1 MPNNGWFEIKDDGMG
16 KIMLTLNGKKVPLRF
31 TVSQQERLLEF
42 GERRDQREKKYA
54 EEKENVKRN
63 ILKERAEDDLDIC
76 YIALNPKAD
85 SIDFDKEDINSML
98 DIDQQRLIASIW
110 MDRKVLTPS
119 FNSLEKDLEKQEK
132 QGNA

>member
-1 MPNNGWFEIKDDGMG
+1 MPNNGWFDIKDDGMG
-16 KIMLTLNGKKVPLRF
+16 KIMLALNGKKVPLRF

-42 GERRDQREKKYA
+42 NEQREKRYA
-54 EEKENVKRN
+54 NENENAKRN
-63 ILKERAEDDLDIC
+63 FLKDRAEDDLDIC

-85 SIDFDKEDINSML
+85 SIDFDKEDINSLL

-119 FNSLEKDLEKQEK
+119 FTSIEKDLEKQEK
-132 QGNA
+132 QGNV

>member
-1 MPNNGWFEIKDDGMG
+1 MPNNGWFDIKDDGMG

-42 GERRDQREKKYA
+42 NEQREKRYA
-54 EEKENVKRN
+54 DENENAKRN
-63 ILKERAEDDLDIC
+63 FLKDRAEDDLDIC

-85 SIDFDKEDINSML
+85 SIDFDKDEINSLL

-119 FNSLEKDLEKQEK
+119 FTSIEKDLEKQVK
-132 QGNA
+132 LGNV

>member
-1 MPNNGWFEIKDDGMG
+1 MPNTGWFDIKDDGMG

-42 GERRDQREKKYA
+42 NEQREKRYA
-54 EEKENVKRN
+54 DENENAKRN
-63 ILKERAEDDLDIC
+63 FLKDRAEDDLDIC

-85 SIDFDKEDINSML
+85 SIDFDKDEINSLL

-119 FNSLEKDLEKQEK
+119 FTSIEKDLEKQVK
-132 QGNA
+132 LGNV

>member
-42 GERRDQREKKYA
+42 GERREQREKKYA

>member
-1 MPNNGWFEIKDDGMG
+1 MSNNGWFDIKDDGMG

-42 GERRDQREKKYA
+42 NEQREKRYA
-54 EEKENVKRN
+54 DENENAKRN
-63 ILKERAEDDLDIC
+63 FLKDRAEDDLDIC

-85 SIDFDKEDINSML
+85 SIDFDKEDINSLL

-119 FNSLEKDLEKQEK
+119 FTSIEKDLEKQEK
-132 QGNA
+132 QGNV

>member
-1 MPNNGWFEIKDDGMG
+1 MPNTGWFDIKDDGMG

-42 GERRDQREKKYA
+42 NEQREKRYTD
-54 EEKENVKRN
+54 ENENAKRN
-63 ILKERAEDDLDIC
+63 FLKDRAEDDLDIC

-85 SIDFDKEDINSML
+85 SIDFDKDEINSLL

-119 FNSLEKDLEKQEK
+119 FTSIEKDLEKQVKLE
-132 QGNA
+132 NV

>member
-42 GERRDQREKKYA
+42 GERREQREKKYA

-98 DIDQQRLIASIW
+98 DIDQQRMIASIW
-110 MDRKVLTPS
+110 MERKVLNPS
-119 FNSLEKDLEKQEK
+119 FSSINKDLEKQEK
-132 QGNA
+132 QGNV

>member
-1 MPNNGWFEIKDDGMG
+1 MPNNGWFDIKDDGMG

-42 GERRDQREKKYA
+42 NERREKRYA
-54 EEKENVKRN
+54 DENENAKRN
-63 ILKERAEDDLDIC
+63 FLKDRAEDDLDIC

-85 SIDFDKEDINSML
+85 SIDFDKEDINSLL

-119 FNSLEKDLEKQEK
+119 FTSIEKDLEKQEK
-132 QGNA
+132 QGNV

>member
-1 MPNNGWFEIKDDGMG
+1 MPNTGWFDIKDDGMG

-42 GERRDQREKKYA
+42 NEQREKRYA
-54 EEKENVKRN
+54 DENENAKD
-63 ILKERAEDDLDIC
+63 RAEDDLDIC

-85 SIDFDKEDINSML
+85 SIDFDKDEINSLL

-119 FNSLEKDLEKQEK
+119 FTSIEKDLEKQVK
-132 QGNA
+132 LGNV

>member
-1 MPNNGWFEIKDDGMG
+1 MPNTGWFDIKDDGMG

-42 GERRDQREKKYA
+42 NEQREKRYA
-54 EEKENVKRN
+54 DENDNAKRN
-63 ILKERAEDDLDIC
+63 FLKDRAEDDLDIC

-85 SIDFDKEDINSML
+85 SIDFDKDEINSLL

-119 FNSLEKDLEKQEK
+119 FTSIEKDLEKQVK
-132 QGNA
+132 LGNV

>member
-1 MPNNGWFEIKDDGMG
+1 MPNNGWFDIKDDGMG

-42 GERRDQREKKYA
+42 NEQREKRYA
-54 EEKENVKRN
+54 DENENAKRN
-63 ILKERAEDDLDIC
+63 FLKDRAEDDLDIC

-85 SIDFDKEDINSML
+85 SIDFDKEDINSLL

-119 FNSLEKDLEKQEK
+119 FTSIEKDLEKQEK
-132 QGNA
+132 QGNV

>member
-1 MPNNGWFEIKDDGMG
+1 MPNTGWFDIKDDGMG

-42 GERRDQREKKYA
+42 NEQREKRYA
-54 EEKENVKRN
+54 DENENVKRN
-63 ILKERAEDDLDIC
+63 FLKDRAEDDLDIC

-85 SIDFDKEDINSML
+85 SIDFDKDEINSLL

-119 FNSLEKDLEKQEK
+119 FISIEKDLEKQVK
-132 QGNA
+132 LGNV

>member
-1 MPNNGWFEIKDDGMG
+1 MSNTGWFDIKDDGMG

-42 GERRDQREKKYA
+42 NEQREKRYA
-54 EEKENVKRN
+54 DENENAKRN
-63 ILKERAEDDLDIC
+63 FLKDRAEDDLDIC

-85 SIDFDKEDINSML
+85 SIDFDKDEINSLL

-119 FNSLEKDLEKQEK
+119 FTSIEKDLEKQVK
-132 QGNA
+132 LGNV

>member
-1 MPNNGWFEIKDDGMG
+1 MPNTGWFDIKDDGMG

-42 GERRDQREKKYA
+42 NEQREKRYA
-54 EEKENVKRN
+54 DENENAKRN
-63 ILKERAEDDLDIC
+63 FLKDRAEDDLDIC

-85 SIDFDKEDINSML
+85 SIDFDKDEINSLL

-119 FNSLEKDLEKQEK
+119 FTSIEKDLEKQVKLE
-132 QGNA
+132 NV

>member
-1 MPNNGWFEIKDDGMG
+1 MPNTGWFDIKDDGMG

-42 GERRDQREKKYA
+42 NEQREKRYSD
-54 EEKENVKRN
+54 ENENAKRN
-63 ILKERAEDDLDIC
+63 FLKDRAEDDLDIC

-85 SIDFDKEDINSML
+85 SIDFDKDEINSLL

-119 FNSLEKDLEKQEK
+119 FTSIEKDLEKQVK
-132 QGNA
+132 LGNV

>member
-1 MPNNGWFEIKDDGMG
+1 MPNTGWFDIKDDGMG

-42 GERRDQREKKYA
+42 NDQREKRYA
-54 EEKENVKRN
+54 DENENAKRN
-63 ILKERAEDDLDIC
+63 FLKDRAEDDLDIC

-85 SIDFDKEDINSML
+85 SIDFDKDEINSLL

-119 FNSLEKDLEKQEK
+119 FTSIEKDLEKQVK
-132 QGNA
+132 LGNV

>member
-1 MPNNGWFEIKDDGMG
+1 MPNTGWFDIKDDGMG

-42 GERRDQREKKYA
+42 NEQREKRYA
-54 EEKENVKRN
+54 DENENTKRN
-63 ILKERAEDDLDIC
+63 FLKDRAEDDLDIC

-85 SIDFDKEDINSML
+85 SIDFDKDEINSLL

-119 FNSLEKDLEKQEK
+119 FTSIEKDLEKQIK
-132 QGNA
+132 LGNV

>member
-1 MPNNGWFEIKDDGMG
+1 MPNTGWFDIKDDGMG

-42 GERRDQREKKYA
+42 NEQREKRYA
-54 EEKENVKRN
+54 DENENAKRN
-63 ILKERAEDDLDIC
+63 FLKDRAEDDLNIC

-85 SIDFDKEDINSML
+85 SIDFDKDEINSLL

-119 FNSLEKDLEKQEK
+119 FTSIEKDLEKQVK
-132 QGNA
+132 LGNV